1 MSLRSAFKRPS
12 SSSSSSALLL
22 RAALAMVLL
31 AVLRQPSPLSLPSAE
46 GCLCH
51 VIPRFSCPEPPR
63 CCESGYYTFD
73 ECGCCMTCAKAE
85 LQDCGG
91 PSGSRGKCSKG
102 LACLKTCGE
111 WFSYALIRRTTI
123 LA

>member
-1 MSLRSAFKRPS
+1 MSRTFKRPS
-12 SSSSSSALLL
+12 SSPVL
-22 RAALAMVLL
+22 RAALAVVLL
-31 AVLRQPSPLSLPSAE
+31 AVLKQPSPASLPSAE

-51 VIPRFSCPEPPR
+51 VIPRYKCQDPPR

-91 PSGSRGKCSKG
+91 PSGAKGKCATG
-102 LACLKTCGE
+102 LSCLKTCGK
-111 WFSYALIRRTTI
+111 
-123 LA
+123 